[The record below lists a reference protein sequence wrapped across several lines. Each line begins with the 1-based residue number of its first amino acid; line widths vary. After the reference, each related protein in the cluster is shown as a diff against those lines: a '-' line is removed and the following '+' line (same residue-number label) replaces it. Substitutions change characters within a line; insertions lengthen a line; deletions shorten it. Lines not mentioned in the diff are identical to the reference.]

1 MASNWHPP
9 QVIIPTTLVSQ
20 ALTLDGFQVLSELL
34 RSMVV
39 EELSSSV
46 FVLTEANLL
55 AGNLTGVSA
64 IFNDACRFTLVVS
77 ANFSALIC
85 GIVVP
90 VAEVDELI
98 CQLALSF
105 QPTEINNFYQAIYPY
120 LCSDGLS
127 QLTNLSSTREIL
139 PAEYINCSKKQSE
152 FTADLINI

>member
-55 AGNLTGVSA
+55 AGNLTGVST
-64 IFNDACRFTLVVS
+64 IFNESCRFTLVV
-77 ANFSALIC
+77 
-85 GIVVP
+85 
-90 VAEVDELI
+90 
-98 CQLALSF
+98 
-105 QPTEINNFYQAIYPY
+105 
-120 LCSDGLS
+120 
-127 QLTNLSSTREIL
+127 
-139 PAEYINCSKKQSE
+139 
-152 FTADLINI
+152 